1 VTVVA
6 SYSGEVPLVPEEPQS
21 EIVEPLSWEEEPSLG
36 LQIASGALSLLY
48 APVKFVYAGLE
59 GFMGGLAYL
68 LMAGNEPAAQSVWDA
83 SLQGAY
89 WVKAKHLSGEEA
101 IHFKGEPLQIT
112 PNPQVGVDGGVG
124 AMAKSSRVSLGRK
137 KEFFELY

>member
-1 VTVVA
+1 MGRRTF
-6 SYSGEVPLVPEEPQS
+6 
-21 EIVEPLSWEEEPSLG
+21 SWAPNCQWSP
-36 LQIASGALSLLY
+36 SLLY
-48 APVKFVYAGLE
+48 APVKFAYAGLE

-112 PNPQVGVDGGVG
+112 PIHQARVDGSVG
-124 AMAKSSRVSLGRK
+124 AVAQ
-137 KEFFELY
+137 